1 MPQSGIWG
9 ARWSTAAGGPKSARA
24 KRGCCS
30 SGEIPR
36 RRVETGPSHGE
47 GRTTDRVLPSPR
59 MRCWPVARHY
69 ALVSAL
75 RSPHHVPK
83 RWVILLV
90 VGVALA
96 LLGLLWF
103 LQGVGAVQVRPIL
116 CVSNCKPVEKSV
128 GWLIAGVGACMAGIT
143 ITTMSARHLHHR

>member
-1 MPQSGIWG
+1 MDDSSIRALSGTAVLR
-9 ARWSTAAGGPKSARA
+9 ARCPAAEWRQVLVMAEGP
-24 KRGCCS
+24 
-30 SGEIPR
+30 
-36 RRVETGPSHGE
+36 
-47 GRTTDRVLPSPR
+47 TTDRVLPSPR
-59 MRCWPVARHY
+59 MRCWPVAGHS
-69 ALVSAL
+69 ALMSAL

-90 VGVALA
+90 IGVALA

-103 LQGVGAVQVRPIL
+103 LQGVGAVHVRPIL

-128 GWLIAGVGACMAGIT
+128 GWLIAGVAACMAGIT